1 MFRALVLGILVCAA
15 ALAVSQPVSAQVREA
30 WERVKAFTIETK
42 DAALEDG
49 RKLMREADAKITQL
63 EDKAS
68 QSSGD
73 AKAAYERSVADLK
86 VKRAQAANKLDEMGK
101 ATGSAWDATKNG
113 FADAYKD
120 LHESADKAAK

>member
-1 MFRALVLGILVCAA
+1 MIRATMVSLLICAA
-15 ALAVSQPVSAQVREA
+15 VLAVSQPVSAQVREA
-30 WERVKAFTIETK
+30 WERVRAFTIETK

-49 RKLMREADAKITQL
+49 RKLLREADAKIKQL

-73 AKAAYERSVADLK
+73 AKASYERSVADAK

-101 ATGSAWDATKNG
+101 ATGSAWDSTKNG

-120 LHESADKAAK
+120 LHESVDKATK